1 LAQIERLPHN
11 HRFQRTPPLL
21 RSAAEAGV
29 RPKKGSQMT
38 VQYKADFD
46 TLEWESPIE
55 GVRHKYIDQN
65 NVRMRLVEYSK
76 EMPPHWCEKG
86 HYGYLIEGQM
96 ELEYESSKI
105 IYKSG
110 DGIFIP
116 DGPDHK
122 HRGRLISEKVLV
134 FFIEKV

>member
-1 LAQIERLPHN
+1 MI
-11 HRFQRTPPLL
+11 
-21 RSAAEAGV
+21 
-29 RPKKGSQMT
+29 
-38 VQYKADFD
+38 VQYKAEFD
-46 TLEWESPIE
+46 KIEWESPME

-65 NVRMRLVEYSK
+65 NLRMRLVEYSK
-76 EMPPHWCEKG
+76 KMPPHWCEKG

-96 ELEYESSKI
+96 ELEYENSKI
-105 IYKSG
+105 IYKPG

-122 HRGRLISEKVLV
+122 HRGRVLSERVLV

>member
-1 LAQIERLPHN
+1 MEI
-11 HRFQRTPPLL
+11 
-21 RSAAEAGV
+21 
-29 RPKKGSQMT
+29 
-38 VQYKADFD
+38 QYKVDFD
-46 TLEWESPIE
+46 KLEWKSPIK

-65 NVRMRLVEYSK
+65 NLRIRLVEYSK
-76 EMPPHWCEKG
+76 EMPLHWCEKG

-96 ELEYESSKI
+96 EIEYENSKI
-105 IYKSG
+105 IYKPG

-122 HRGRLISEKVLV
+122 HRGRQLSEKVLV